1 MEVKYAIM
9 LVLLGYLL
17 IIGACWKFL
26 IIPKMKFLEQNQ
38 NQNQNKNRI
47 LPETQAV
54 PVAPDTITMP

>member
-17 IIGACWKFL
+17 IIGACWKFC

-38 NQNQNKNRI
+38 NQNRI
-47 LPETQAV
+47 LPETQAHAI
-54 PVAPDTITMP
+54 PVAPDIP

>member
-17 IIGACWKFL
+17 LIAGCWKFF

-38 NQNQNKNRI
+38 NQNQNKKKDPPRN
-47 LPETQAV
+47 TS
-54 PVAPDTITMP
+54 TSSST

>member
-9 LVLLGYLL
+9 LVLLGYLVL
-17 IIGACWKFL
+17 IGACWKFI
-26 IIPKMKFLEQNQ
+26 IIPKMKFLEQ

-54 PVAPDTITMP
+54 PVVNVPDIP

>member
-9 LVLLGYLL
+9 LILLGYLVL
-17 IIGACWKFL
+17 IGSCWKFF

-38 NQNQNKNRI
+38 NQNRNRI

-54 PVAPDTITMP
+54 PVVNVPDIP

>member
-9 LVLLGYLL
+9 LILLGYLVL
-17 IIGACWKFL
+17 IGACWKFI
-26 IIPKMKFLEQNQ
+26 IIPKMKFLEQ

-54 PVAPDTITMP
+54 PVVPDIP